1 MTSVAFLS
9 IVALLAGSPAPA
21 EVSRAVVDPYLKI
34 QTALVHDSV
43 DGLALSAEEIAIAVR
58 TLGAGAEP
66 IGAAATGLAGA
77 TGLADARAKFG
88 VLSEAMDSY
97 RKEAGLVWPEGVRLA
112 YCPMVKKSW
121 LQRGTR
127 IANPYFGTEM
137 PTCGSFR

>member
-1 MTSVAFLS
+1 MTSVAVLS
-9 IVALLAGSPAPA
+9 IVALLAGNPAAA
-21 EVSRAVVDPYLKI
+21 EISRAVVDPYLKI

-43 DGLALSAEEIAIAVR
+43 DGLALSADEIATAAR
-58 TLGAGAEP
+58 TLGASAEP

-77 TGLADARAKFG
+77 AGLADARAKFG
-88 VLSEAMDSY
+88 VLSEAMDTY
-97 RKEAGLVWPEGVRLA
+97 RKEAGLAWPEGVRLA
-112 YCPMVKKSW
+112 YCPMVRKAW